1 MINTFDKY
9 FISLFFKKLLIL
21 SLIFFSLIF
30 ILTILEEITFF
41 SDTNSEFYLPFLIA
55 MFDAPTSLLEIFPF
69 ILLISAQLFF
79 LEIIKKKEIELI
91 RVNGL
96 NNFYFIKML
105 SICAF
110 LFGLLIIALYYP
122 FSSKLKF
129 LYFDIKNF
137 HSKDG
142 KYLKYVSSNGLW
154 IKDEIKENIYIING
168 VTTNDEF
175 LENVF
180 ISKFDKN
187 FNLIENITSKKVNI
201 SKNKWLIERPIIF
214 KDNKQIQ
221 YENDI
226 ELDSHFNV
234 NKINNTFRNLNALN
248 ILELMAV
255 KKENKKLG
263 YSTEEIDIHILKII
277 SLPIFFSIMVIISS
291 IIMINIKKDKPYI
304 FHVLLGILLSVVIYY
319 ISNIF
324 NILGLTDKI
333 PIFLSIFFPLI
344 FLSIIATIGL
354 IKINEK

>member
-187 FNLIENITSKKVNI
+187 FNLIENISSKKVNI

-248 ILELMAV
+248 ILELMDV